1 MNVEFSNI
9 ASSTA
14 FTIALQNS
22 PEAKNWLMSKMEGYI
37 SENNRY
43 TLKIMLDPW
52 GTDKEKDFCWGV
64 YHNKVDEYNEIVGEQ
79 FLVING
85 GLIYRGLDEDGKWKY
100 SSHT

>member
-9 ASSTA
+9 ASSAA

-22 PEAKNWLMSKMEGYI
+22 PEAKNWIMNIMEGYI
-37 SENNRY
+37 SEDHKY
-43 TLKIMLDPW
+43 TLEIMLDPW
-52 GTDKEKDFCWGV
+52 GNDKKKDFAWGI
-64 YHNKVDEYNEIVGEQ
+64 HCHKVDEYNAIVGET
-79 FLVING
+79 FHIING